1 MNELRRTNPQAG
13 GGAKVP
19 SITTTSNEMHVGYQ
33 AERSA
38 MDIPQGSDTDSKV
51 RSIATTPDE
60 MRVDYQAERSAVHIP
75 RGNDIDVSQPK
86 VEQQD
91 RKPSVN
97 VANMPSHP
105 TAIAPP
111 VNMEQQD
118 RKPSVNVANMPSH
131 PTAIAPPVNVE
142 QQDRKPSVNVA
153 NMPSHP
159 TAIAPPVNVANMSSN
174 PTAITPLN
182 AASTTAGPS
191 QMAYGYPP
199 HGHPYYGQYN
209 QVMYSHPTPTLHHPS
224 HAANFGGMHPG
235 YVAPPPPHPDY
246 QLPVMGYGY
255 QHPQQ
260 QYPQQQYPQHQHPQQ
275 QQQYSFLP
283 STGQP
288 YMPSMTGA
296 LATGGQS
303 TAAALP
309 PSSDT

>member
-1 MNELRRTNPQAG
+1 
-13 GGAKVP
+13 
-19 SITTTSNEMHVGYQ
+19 
-33 AERSA
+33 

-51 RSIATTPDE
+51 RSIATTLDE

-75 RGNDIDVSQPK
+75 RGSDIDVSQPK

-91 RKPSVN
+91 RKLS
-97 VANMPSHP
+97 
-105 TAIAPP
+105 I
-111 VNMEQQD
+111 
-118 RKPSVNVANMPSH
+118 NVANMPSH

-174 PTAITPLN
+174 PTMITPLN
-182 AASTTAGPS
+182 TASTTTGPL

-260 QYPQQQYPQHQHPQQ
+260 QYPQHQHPQQ